1 MKIHLEIPKKGRTM
15 IYETPYILTCDG
27 KNNDF
32 YLISIETDKKG
43 PIYTII
49 DKPIFQKNRTSNNPI
64 SIQYELIY
72 GFFESPPEDSKNFII
87 PQINTVGGRSNILPF
102 LLQLY
107 SMRNFMDENEIFE
120 YIEVGCIDIVSTNKS
135 KHIHAEDGTDVIR
148 KKCKQMGLETLVQEI
163 TGHSAIIF
171 YKNGVFERNVVERIG
186 EDQKFE
192 FLFFPL
198 PYMECGYL
206 LTRKEVTLFS
216 CIRSMHIEMLWED
229 EQSCNSFTA
238 NTFSEILK
246 TFLFFPQ
253 LLLIEDALYHSN
265 PGYLLEVTINV
276 NDALF
281 THQLVVTSNEI
292 KTGLVRYTSLFYIV
306 KHFVRY
312 LLDII

>member
-1 MKIHLEIPKKGRTM
+1 MKIHLDLPKRDKS
-15 IYETPYILTCDG
+15 LVF
-27 KNNDF
+27 KNSHMSVYDWENEDCH
-32 YLISIETDKKG
+32 LVSIETDKKG
-43 PIYTII
+43 PLYTMISESSFRRDCI
-49 DKPIFQKNRTSNNPI
+49 HSDPI

-72 GFFESPPEDSKNFII
+72 GFFESPPEDSKNFIV
-87 PQINTVGGRSNILPF
+87 PQINTIGGRSNILPL
-102 LLQLY
+102 LLQLC

-120 YIEVGCIDIVSTNKS
+120 YIEVGCIDIVSANKS

-148 KKCKQMGLETLVQEI
+148 KKCKQMGLETSVQEM

-171 YKNGVFERNVVERIG
+171 YKKGLFERKMVERIK

-216 CIRSMHIEMLWED
+216 CIDIMHIEMLWED
-229 EQSCNSFTA
+229 KEPCNSFTA
-238 NTFSEILK
+238 NTLSEILE

-253 LLLIEDALYHSN
+253 LLLIEDSLYHSN

-276 NDALF
+276 NGVLY